1 MPRIET
7 GSKANNSR
15 WGFNTIPPE
24 AARMS
29 IAAPTSANLSSA
41 GTRPILVYQLIMAVA
56 AQASTRS
63 PAPDQRVLINIT
75 SGGFGGGLYQTGASG
90 SLPTS
95 PVNTSTIFGEVALS
109 VGTPIINANSGN
121 FIMKARAILG
131 NGNLTN
137 NLIESGTNT
146 DDLRVN
152 NNSPSSN
159 NNPWFAYRYAMV
171 PAQVG
176 APSVSFSG
184 STASVSWTAPDN
196 GEAVIGAY
204 TVEYAS
210 NSSFSG
216 SSSTATGSTSVSISS
231 LSAGTWWFRVYAT
244 NVVGTSTPSGSTSAV
259 SPQPLAV
266 WSTGTFTENAR
277 VGTAYSKQL
286 TATGIRSTNPYS
298 LASGSL
304 PPGITLN
311 ASTGLLSGTATAGA
325 TQNFTFTV
333 NAANSDGATTA
344 SPSFTIQRVQPLP
357 VWSDET
363 LGRPRVGTAYN
374 DQVVATNAA
383 ATNAYSATGLPANGL
398 SLNAN
403 TGAITGTP
411 TSTSSFSFTIT
422 AKNSDNQTIQKSF
435 TLTPNA
441 RLAVWSDQIITAPT
455 IRVNQPYT
463 DGVAANNAVGYA
475 LQTPDTLPP
484 GITLN
489 TGTGAITGTPTT
501 PGTYNFRVVAS
512 NASTPA
518 ETITTGQLTI
528 LVEPAAGGAVW
539 NGTAWVPSVFKVW
552 NGATWVETPVKIWNG
567 ATWADPIS

>member
-1 MPRIET
+1 MPSIST
-7 GSKANNSR
+7 GTKGSNTR
-15 WGFNTIPPE
+15 WGFNTIPPSGV
-24 AARMS
+24 S
-29 IAAPTSANLSSA
+29 IAAPSSANLSSA
-41 GTRPILVYQLIMAVA
+41 GTQPFLIYQLTMAAA
-56 AQASTRS
+56 AQTSTNTPNPNR
-63 PAPDQRVLINIT
+63 RVIINIT
-75 SGGFGGGLYQTGASG
+75 GGAFGAGQYEAGPSGVLPLSAVNTATAFADVNLAIGTPIVNVGGGNFTIRGKAILPSG
-90 SLPTS
+90 SL
-95 PVNTSTIFGEVALS
+95 
-109 VGTPIINANSGN
+109 
-121 FIMKARAILG
+121 
-131 NGNLTN
+131 TN
-137 NLIESGTNT
+137 NFIESGTAAT

-152 NNSPSSN
+152 NTSPSTSG
-159 NNPWFAYRYAMV
+159 NPWFSYRYAMV

-196 GEAVIGAY
+196 GEAVINIY

-216 SSSTATGSTSVSISS
+216 SSSTTTGATSVSISS

-259 SPQPLAV
+259 SPQPAAV

-277 VGTAYSKQL
+277 VGTAYSKTV

-311 ASTGLLSGTATAGA
+311 SSTGVISGTATAGT

-463 DGVAANNAVGYA
+463 DGLAANNAVGYA

-484 GITLN
+484 GIALN

>member
-1 MPRIET
+1 MPSIET
-7 GSKANNSR
+7 GTKHLNSR
-15 WGFNTIPPE
+15 WGFNVIPP
-24 AARMS
+24 AGVS
-29 IAAPTSANLSSA
+29 IAAPSSPNLSSA
-41 GTRPILVYQLIMAVA
+41 GTRPFLIYQLTMAAA
-56 AQASTRS
+56 AQTSTNTTNPNR
-63 PAPDQRVLINIT
+63 RVIINIT
-75 SGGFGGGLYQTGASG
+75 GGAFGANQYEAGPSGV
-90 SLPTS
+90 LPLS
-95 PVNTSTIFGEVALS
+95 AVNVNTLFSDVSLS
-109 VGTPIINANSGN
+109 IGTPIVNAGGGN
-121 FIMKARAILG
+121 FTIRGKAIRPDGL
-131 NGNLTN
+131 LTN
-137 NLIESGTNT
+137 NVIESGTAAT

-152 NNSPSSN
+152 NTFPNTTSS
-159 NNPWFAYRYAMV
+159 PWFSYRYAMV

-216 SSSTATGSTSVSISS
+216 SSSTATGSTSVNIAS

-259 SPQPLAV
+259 SAQPAAV
-266 WSTGTFTENAR
+266 WSTATFTENAR
-277 VGTAYSKQL
+277 VGTAYDKQL
-286 TATGIRSTNPYS
+286 TATGIRTTNPYS
-298 LASGSL
+298 IASGSL
-304 PPGITLN
+304 PDGITLN
-311 ASTGLLSGTATAGA
+311 TQSGLISGTATTGV

-374 DQVVATNAA
+374 DQVTATNAA

-403 TGAITGTP
+403 TGAVTGTP
-411 TSTSSFSFTIT
+411 TSTSTFSFTIV
-422 AKNSDNQTIQKSF
+422 AKNSDNQTIQKEF

-441 RLAVWSDQIITAPT
+441 RLAIWSDQIITVPT

-463 DGVAANNAVGYA
+463 DGVAANNAVSYA
-475 LQTPDTLPP
+475 LQTIDTLPP

-552 NGATWVETPVKIWNG
+552 NGTTWVETPVKIWNG

>member
-1 MPRIET
+1 MPSIST
-7 GSKANNSR
+7 GTKHSNSR
-15 WGFNTIPPE
+15 WGFNVIPP
-24 AARMS
+24 AGVS
-29 IAAPTSANLSSA
+29 IAAPSSANLSSA
-41 GTRPILVYQLIMAVA
+41 GTQPFLIYQLTMAAA
-56 AQASTRS
+56 AQTSTNTPNPNR
-63 PAPDQRVLINIT
+63 RVIINIT
-75 SGGFGGGLYQTGASG
+75 GGAFGTGQYEAGPSGVLPLSAVVTGTLFSDV
-90 SLPTS
+90 SLS
-95 PVNTSTIFGEVALS
+95 I
-109 VGTPIINANSGN
+109 GTPIVNVGGGN
-121 FIMKARAILG
+121 FTIRCKAILPSG
-131 NGNLTN
+131 LLTN
-137 NLIESGTNT
+137 NNIESGTAAT

-152 NNSPSSN
+152 NTFPNTTSS
-159 NNPWFAYRYAMV
+159 PWFSYRYAMV

-216 SSSTATGSTSVSISS
+216 SSATVTGATSVDIAS

-259 SPQPLAV
+259 SPQPAAV
-266 WSTGTFTENAR
+266 WSTTTFTENAR

-286 TATGIRSTNPYS
+286 TATGIRATNPYS
-298 LASGSL
+298 IASGSL
-304 PPGITLN
+304 PGGITLN
-311 ASTGLLSGTATAGA
+311 TQSGLISGTATIGV

-383 ATNAYSATGLPANGL
+383 STNAYSATGLPANGL
-398 SLNAN
+398 SLNAD
-403 TGAITGTP
+403 TGAVTGTP
-411 TSTSSFSFTIT
+411 TSTSTFSFTIV
-422 AKNSDNQTIQKSF
+422 AKNSDNQTIQKEF

-441 RLAVWSDQIITAPT
+441 RLAIWSDQIITVPT
-455 IRVNQPYT
+455 IRVNQIYT
-463 DGVAANNAVGYA
+463 DGVAANNAVSYA

-484 GITLN
+484 GIALN

-528 LVEPAAGGAVW
+528 LIEPAAGGAVW
-539 NGTAWVPSVFKVW
+539 NGSAWVPSVFKVW
-552 NGATWVETPVKIWNG
+552 NGATWVENPVKIWNG